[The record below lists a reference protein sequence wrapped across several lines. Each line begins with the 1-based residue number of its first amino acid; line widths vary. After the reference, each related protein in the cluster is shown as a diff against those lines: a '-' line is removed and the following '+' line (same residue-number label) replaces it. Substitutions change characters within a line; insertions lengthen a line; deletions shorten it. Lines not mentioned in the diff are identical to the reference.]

1 MARYPS
7 WKRHTLRRD
16 GKNILAVFILIVLVF
31 AITNGISKSFSLKK
45 YFSKSEWDSKSPFV
59 SIFSTSPPSIFIFN
73 KDPKKLAVFKLDE
86 NAYFDTGG
94 EDRLKRTAQIFQ
106 DEDGDKITR
115 ITSLN
120 LGIDI
125 EKYVT
130 MKEEVPAEIESMKNL
145 FKNFAS
151 ITAPFKI
158 IGGLYDREIENTNI
172 TRIDLLKLW
181 WQLKGIR
188 VDKLELIE
196 LAGYREEI
204 ITDDNTKVLGVEEE
218 SIRLLMGQYLE
229 NRYLEQ
235 EKVNVEIV
243 NGSKI
248 PDALQLAADFA
259 ASLGFNVTA
268 VEQSSELS
276 EVTRIIAK
284 DKNSYSVSY
293 LASIFDCDIVFQPD
307 GAGKSEIIVVI
318 GRDFASNYFE

>member
-1 MARYPS
+1 MTRYPS
-7 WKRHTLRRD
+7 WKKHALRRD

-31 AITNGISKSFSLKK
+31 AITNGIAKSFSLKK

-73 KDPKKLAVFKLDE
+73 KDSKRLAFFKLDE
-86 NAYFDTGG
+86 NAYFATGG
-94 EDRLKRTAQIFQ
+94 KDRLKRTAQIFL

-115 ITSLN
+115 VTSLN
-120 LGIDI
+120 LGIDV

-130 MKEEVPAEIESMKNL
+130 MKEKVPAEMESIKNL
-145 FKNFAS
+145 FTNFAS
-151 ITAPFKI
+151 FTAPIKI
-158 IGGLYDREIENTNI
+158 IGGLYDKKIEDTNI

-181 WQLKGIR
+181 WQLKGVS
-188 VDKLELIE
+188 VDKLELVE

-218 SIRLLMGQYLE
+218 SIRLLMSKYLE

-259 ASLGFNVTA
+259 ASSGFNVTG

-276 EVTRIIAK
+276 EVTRIITR

-307 GAGKSEIIVVI
+307 EAGESDIIVVI

>member
-1 MARYPS
+1 MTRYPS
-7 WKRHTLRRD
+7 WKRHKVRHD
-16 GKNILAVFILIVLVF
+16 GKNILAVFIVIVLVL
-31 AITNGISKSFSLKK
+31 AITNGIAKSFSLKK
-45 YFSKSEWDSKSPFV
+45 YFSQSEWDSKSSFV

-73 KDPKKLAVFKLDE
+73 KDFKRLAFFKLDE
-86 NAYFDTGG
+86 NAYFATGG
-94 EDRLKRTAQIFQ
+94 EDRLKRTAQIFL
-106 DEDGDKITR
+106 DEDGEKITR

-120 LGIDI
+120 LGIDV

-130 MKEEVPAEIESMKNL
+130 MKEKVPAEMESIKNL

-151 ITAPFKI
+151 FTAPIKI
-158 IGGLYDREIENTNI
+158 IGGLYDKKIEDTNI

-181 WQLKGIR
+181 WQLKG
-188 VDKLELIE
+188 VSADKLELIE
-196 LAGYREEI
+196 LAGYKEEI

-218 SIRLLMGQYLE
+218 SIRLLMGKYLE

-259 ASLGFNVTA
+259 ASSGFNVTA

-276 EVTRIIAK
+276 EVTRIITR

-307 GAGKSEIIVVI
+307 EAGESDIIVVI